1 MPLLKQKSPTEL
13 LQDLQK
19 PLAALEAL
27 FQDQRIPP
35 AFRREMRRFI
45 RMNNWRRLLYLRT
58 FGIVR
63 ANTLRKWLNAVL
75 NAVTDI
81 EERANGEIENASLRK
96 RCLASLELLEDAL
109 YKIEERLPRQLQPA
123 YGR

>member
-35 AFRREMRRFI
+35 VFRREMRRFI
-45 RMNNWRRLLYLRT
+45 RKNNWRRLLYLRT
-58 FGIVR
+58 FGMVR

-96 RCLASLELLEDAL
+96 RCLATLELLEDAC
-109 YKIEERLPRQLQPA
+109 YKLEERLPVEMQPA